1 MGMEVIL
8 RILFLSLG
16 MVAAFV
22 LAGCAAGPANPI
34 YRGAVQDGVPHG
46 KGFKIW
52 PDGTR
57 FDGEWQFGNMSH
69 GVLTWRNGDRYEGEF
84 QGNQLHGRG
93 VRTWANGTYYEG
105 AFANGQ
111 PEGEGA
117 AVALYYEGEIEGC
130 LGECPR
136 ASSQYT
142 VVAGTFSSS
151 PELKLVARSPCGSDP
166 VECRKKFP
174 EVIAAAALERKR
186 LQAEAE
192 RQRAIELA
200 EQARLAAEAEKERA
214 RIEAAKRAEQARI
227 AEAKRKKLQEGT
239 AAEVYMYADSLE
251 SDKDYIQASEA
262 YRTVVTRFPES
273 HFAAS
278 AMTRLG
284 AMRDKRDQ
292 QEAEEKRLA
301 AEERRLAIEAENR
314 RKEEQLRRDELAVRQ
329 TEAEARKAAAQQA
342 QQPEGSGIGDKIQ
355 DELIK
360 QGTKRLLDELF

>member
-1 MGMEVIL
+1 
-8 RILFLSLG
+8 
-16 MVAAFV
+16 MVAAFM
-22 LAGCAAGPANPI
+22 LSGCAAGPANPI

-52 PDGTR
+52 PEGTR
-57 FDGEWQFGNMSH
+57 FDGEWQYGNMRQ
-69 GVLTWRNGDRYEGEF
+69 GVLTWPNGDRYEGEF

-111 PEGEGA
+111 PEGEGT
-117 AVALYYEGEIEGC
+117 AVALYYEGETEGC

-136 ASSQYT
+136 ASNQYT
-142 VVAGTFSSS
+142 AVAGTFSSF

-174 EVIAAAALERKR
+174 EVIAAVALERKR

-192 RQRAIELA
+192 RQRAIKLA
-200 EQARLAAEAEKERA
+200 EQARLAAEAEKLAAEAEKEKA
-214 RIEAAKRAEQARI
+214 RIEAEKRAEQKRI

-239 AAEVYMYADSLE
+239 AAEVYMYGDSLE
-251 SDKDYIQASEA
+251 SEKDYVQASEA

-292 QEAEEKRLA
+292 QEAEEKRHA
-301 AEERRLAIEAENR
+301 AEERKLAIEAENR
-314 RKEEQLRRDELAVRQ
+314 RKEEQLRREELTVRQ
-329 TEAEARKAAAQQA
+329 NEAEARKAAAQQV
-342 QQPEGSGIGDKIQ
+342 QQPAGSGIGDKIQ

-360 QGTKRLLDELF
+360 QGTQKLLDQLF